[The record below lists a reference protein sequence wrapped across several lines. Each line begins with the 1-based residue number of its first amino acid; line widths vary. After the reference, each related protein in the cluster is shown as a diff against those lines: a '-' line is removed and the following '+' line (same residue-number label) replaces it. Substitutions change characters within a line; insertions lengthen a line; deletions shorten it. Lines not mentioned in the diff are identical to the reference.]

1 MEACYQF
8 PIATMPELPE
18 VEVTRRGI
26 ARRVEGM
33 RLERAVLRTP
43 ALRYPIPTGLA
54 RKLAGRSL
62 VAAKRRGKYLLLD
75 FSSDITS
82 ASGHESSLKLRFD
95 GGHLLIHLGMSGSL
109 RFVTPGTPPE
119 KHDHADFVFGANVL
133 RLTDPRRFGALL
145 WLEGDPLE
153 HPLIAKLG
161 IEPLT
166 RAFTP
171 ACLQRALQGKTV
183 AIKPALMDAGLVVG
197 VGNIY
202 AAESLFDA
210 GIDPRTPAG
219 RISLGRLSLLV
230 PAIKKTLQAAIRAGG
245 STLRDFCNAEGGMG
259 EFQTRHKVY
268 DRAGEPCVKCGAPIK
283 AIRQGQ
289 RSTYFCPRCQR

>member
-1 MEACYQF
+1 
-8 PIATMPELPE
+8 MPELPE

-26 ARRVEGM
+26 AKQVEGT

-43 ALRYPIPTGLA
+43 TLRYPIPAGLA
-54 RKLAGRSL
+54 RTLAGRPL
-62 VAAKRRGKYLLLD
+62 REAKRRGKYLLLD
-75 FSSDITS
+75 
-82 ASGHESSLKLRFD
+82 FD

-109 RFVTPGTPPE
+109 RFVAPGTPPE
-119 KHDHADFVFGANVL
+119 KHDHADFVFGGTVL

-145 WLEGDPLE
+145 WLTGDPLE
-153 HPLIAKLG
+153 HPLLAKLG

-171 ACLQRALQGKTV
+171 AWLHAALRGKTV
-183 AIKPALMDAGLVVG
+183 GIKPALMDAGLVVG

-210 GIDPRTPAG
+210 GIDPRARAG
-219 RISLGRLSLLV
+219 SIRAARLDLLV
-230 PAIKKTLQAAIRAGG
+230 PAIKQTLRAAIRAGG
-245 STLRDFCNAEGGMG
+245 STLRDFCNTEGGMG
-259 EFQTRHKVY
+259 DFQTRHRVY
-268 DRAGEPCVKCGAPIK
+268 DRAGEPCMNCGTPIRQ
-283 AIRQGQ
+283 IRQGQ

>member
-1 MEACYQF
+1 
-8 PIATMPELPE
+8 MPELPE

-26 ARRVEGM
+26 AQRVEGA
-33 RLERAVLRTP
+33 RIDRAVLRTP
-43 ALRYPIPTGLA
+43 ALRYPIPAGLA
-54 RKLAGRSL
+54 RNLAGRTL
-62 VAAKRRGKYLLLD
+62 VEAKRRGKYLLLD
-75 FSSDITS
+75 FSSAITP

-95 GGHLLIHLGMSGSL
+95 NGHLLIHLGMSGSL
-109 RFVTPGTPPE
+109 RFVVPGTPPE
-119 KHDHADFVFGANVL
+119 KHDHADFVFGKQVL

-145 WLEGDPLE
+145 WLAGDPLA

-161 IEPLT
+161 IEPLS

-171 ACLQRALQGKTV
+171 GWLQQALKGRSL
-183 AIKPALMDAGLVVG
+183 AIKPALMDSGLVVG

-219 RISLGRLSLLV
+219 RVSLKRLGRLV
-230 PAIKKTLQAAIRAGG
+230 PAIQTTLRAAIRAGG
-245 STLRDFCNAEGGMG
+245 STLRDFRGTDGGMG
-259 EFQTRHKVY
+259 DFQTRHKVY
-268 DRAGEPCVKCGAPIK
+268 DRAGEPCLNCGSPIR

-289 RSTYFCPRCQR
+289 RSSFYCPRCQR

>member
-1 MEACYQF
+1 
-8 PIATMPELPE
+8 MPELPE

-26 ARRVEGM
+26 ARTVEGL

-43 ALRYPIPTGLA
+43 TLRYPIPAGLA
-54 RKLAGRSL
+54 RLLSGRTL

-75 FSSDITS
+75 
-82 ASGHESSLKLRFD
+82 LD
-95 GGHLLIHLGMSGSL
+95 GGHLLVHLGMSGSL
-109 RFVTPGTPPE
+109 RFVTPGTPPQ
-119 KHDHADFVFGANVL
+119 KHDHADFIFADMVL

-145 WLEGDPLE
+145 WLEGDPLQ

-161 IEPLT
+161 IEPLA
-166 RAFTP
+166 RGFTP
-171 ACLQRALQGKTV
+171 AWLHQALKGRAL
-183 AIKPALMDAGLVVG
+183 AIKPALMDSGLVVG
-197 VGNIY
+197 IGNIY

-210 GIDPRTPAG
+210 GIDPRSPAG
-219 RISLGRLSLLV
+219 RISPARLSRLV

-245 STLRDFCNAEGGMG
+245 STLRDFCGTDGGMG
-259 EFQTRHKVY
+259 DFQTRHQVY
-268 DRAGEPCVKCGAPIK
+268 DRDGLPCFKCGSPIK